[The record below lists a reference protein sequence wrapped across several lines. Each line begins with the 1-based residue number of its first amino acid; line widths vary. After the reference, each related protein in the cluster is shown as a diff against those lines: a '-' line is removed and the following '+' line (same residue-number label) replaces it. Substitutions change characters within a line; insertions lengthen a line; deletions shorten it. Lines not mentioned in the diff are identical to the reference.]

1 MMMIN
6 TNTHK
11 SQTIVQVKGDENYNK
26 KTIMVFSTCKNF
38 MFFVVLSLHT
48 KIPWRGTKQQDGE
61 DLKQLWKINVTQD
74 EKGMKGEHAHLKGIP
89 QLW

>member
-48 KIPWRGTKQQDGE
+48 KIP
-61 DLKQLWKINVTQD
+61 
-74 EKGMKGEHAHLKGIP
+74 
-89 QLW
+89 